1 MKRTM
6 EWLALAAILVCAGP
20 AQAASCPDRGTVMA
34 YTLGTIMAYTPDRQG
49 YVQGRVD
56 ETGTAFNTAPM
67 TLLVFQNTAEMPVY
81 FVMVIRDA
89 AGNIVMEGGADMEP
103 GYTFLSFDTIFAGGC
118 WPPP

>member
-1 MKRTM
+1 
-6 EWLALAAILVCAGP
+6 
-20 AQAASCPDRGTVMA
+20 
-34 YTLGTIMAYTPDRQG
+34 
-49 YVQGRVD
+49 
-56 ETGTAFNTAPM
+56 M